1 MLIIT
6 ENIWSRARNTHA
18 SQNRKHVLTKPE
30 IETKTKHE
38 VDKREA

>member
-1 MLIIT
+1 MLI
-6 ENIWSRARNTHA
+6 TH
-18 SQNRKHVLTKPE
+18 RKHLKSGSQYARLSKPEACAYE